1 MPINIFDY
9 AKRLSEWKKAAES
22 LSPLLVSC
30 FESIDAS
37 LWLIAGCRVPQAL
50 VMLHNSIELAF
61 KAELERIH
69 RVLIADNRKLDYT
82 ALKSLLK
89 NLFEAHPRGKQ
100 IDIPDFDME
109 KTINFTEA
117 MKRIKEMYPLIDN
130 WHSGLECLQR
140 LRNDIVHYGSNRE
153 KIDECAEIIATV
165 SFPFLELFLQET
177 SSISIENIVTPE
189 IFREVEVAKNVCK
202 RLKQENYPIKSYV
215 LKTIS
220 KKMLYTY
227 VDWPGVTD
235 EEGNII
241 DNGEKDFVLALNFRK
256 IISSDWED
264 LYVERSCH
272 ICDSI
277 STFVK
282 VKPIT
287 KPNKKL
293 VALAVRCP
301 KCDLNISENDRYLAE
316 YHVGKF
322 TEEEVESF
330 FKDFGL

>member
-1 MPINIFDY
+1 MPINILDY
-9 AKRLSEWKKAAES
+9 AKRLSEWKKASES
-22 LSPLLVSC
+22 LSQLLVSC
-30 FESIDAS
+30 LESIDAS
-37 LWLIAGCRVPQAL
+37 LWLIAGGRVPQAL

-100 IDIPDFDME
+100 INIPDFDME

-117 MKRIKEMYPLIDN
+117 MKRIEELYPLIGN
-130 WHSGLECLQR
+130 WKSGLERLQLR
-140 LRNDIVHYGSNRE
+140 RNDIVHYGTNIE
-153 KIDECAEIIATV
+153 KNGEYVGIIATV
-165 SFPFLELFLQET
+165 AFPFLELFLQE
-177 SSISIENIVTPE
+177 SSNISIENMVTPE
-189 IFREVEVAKNVCK
+189 IFREIEVAKNVCN
-202 RLKQENYPIKSYV
+202 RLKQENYPIESYV

-220 KKMLYTY
+220 KKMLYTH
-227 VDWPGVTD
+227 VDWPEVTD

-241 DNGEKDFVLALNFRK
+241 DNGEKDFMLAMNLRK
-256 IISSDWED
+256 IISSKWED
-264 LYVERSCH
+264 SYVERSCH

-282 VKPIT
+282 VAPIT

-293 VALAVRCP
+293 LALAVRCP

-316 YHVGKF
+316 NHVGKF
-322 TEEEVESF
+322 SEKEVESF
-330 FKDFGL
+330 FKEFGL